1 MVFHSSHLQSLPNM
15 ARDEL
20 IDVSTDKYLLPR
32 APEEARRL
40 DSQHHVLVHATRLLF
55 HPALGDLS
63 QFRNILDCGTGTTV
77 WLRDLLAGCVTTSLG
92 MGHVRLADDCVSEG
106 LRSSAQ
112 SKFQHPLPDGIAD
125 FFVQDVL
132 KAFPQDKQEQY
143 DLVHQR
149 FLSGGI
155 PVRPWP
161 QALGSLK
168 RRS

>member
-32 APEEARRL
+32 APEEAR
-40 DSQHHVLVHATRLLF
+40 LLF
-55 HPALGDLS
+55 QPALGDLS